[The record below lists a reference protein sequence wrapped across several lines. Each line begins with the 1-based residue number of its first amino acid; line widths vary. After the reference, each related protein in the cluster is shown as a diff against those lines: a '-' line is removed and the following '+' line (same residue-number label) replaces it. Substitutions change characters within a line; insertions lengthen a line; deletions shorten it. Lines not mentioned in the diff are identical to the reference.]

1 MQQLVEFDEMKISKN
16 EFKEKIDKEF
26 FIWVGSLDKRESS
39 WLLNLI
45 DWANIQYNKAY
56 NNEKT

>member
-16 EFKEKIDKEF
+16 EFKEKIEKEF